1 MAIQTESPVI
11 IGHEDPF
18 DRVGLAARAPRG
30 TSDDVFGAFS
40 IEKFATVSG
49 LSYTHEDAQGWYD
62 YLARFA
68 TPNFWYR
75 DGGVQV
81 WAYEQTYDNWQDTY
95 GMDAVNA
102 VYHSGHGNMS
112 ASGVFEAPLGGVWDG
127 RSWAYSTNMRLGDE
141 QANYIFWSTCLSL
154 RVLDGHNPINTWH
167 NSNLGFRML
176 FGFETTSVDDP
187 NYGKFFWEQWN
198 RPQPFWQA
206 WCDASWRISHSQAPS
221 VVAVGA
227 DQADATNR
235 LWNERLLY
243 WEHVPR
249 NWYQWVWY
257 NAARGVGARRERSL
271 ELPDEAL
278 IAELR
283 PVEMSA
289 PRVRDLAERFGVEG
303 AVPDLPAGTAL
314 RIGDGNGNG
323 PALGV
328 RPNGGF
334 EIRFGAPTL
343 DEDQRAPRLSRA
355 HEIAGEAIRQYGLDE
370 DVELAFD
377 QVRHT
382 VSAGG
387 STEDREHVAKPRVV
401 ETTVQYRQV
410 VNGLPTVGADQG
422 LVQITIG
429 NDGQLTRLVST
440 VRPVERLSDRPLTT
454 TASPGDN
461 GSIARPRSAD
471 AGPERLLAEAWRDKL
486 GRLSSRGVAAFGT
499 SPVPGTTEIGYELG
513 NGTAR
518 LVARRE
524 VEVDFGDGLA
534 TRYVVT
540 APILD

>member
-1 MAIQTESPVI
+1 MAVQAESPVM
-11 IGHEDPF
+11 IGHQDPF
-18 DRVGLAARAPRG
+18 DRAGLASRAPRG

-40 IEKFATVSG
+40 LETFHSVSG

-68 TPNFWYR
+68 SSNFWYR
-75 DGGVQV
+75 DAGVKV

-102 VYHSGHGNMS
+102 VYHSGHGGM
-112 ASGVFEAPLGGVWDG
+112 ASNGVFRAPLGGVWDG
-127 RSWAYSTNMRLGDE
+127 RSDAYSTNMRLGDE
-141 QANYIFWSTCLSL
+141 QVNYIFWSTCESL
-154 RVLDGHNPINTWH
+154 RVLGGHSPIRTWH
-167 NSNLGFRML
+167 DSNLGFRML
-176 FGFETTSVDDP
+176 FGFETVSVDDP
-187 NYGKFFWEQWN
+187 NYGRFFWEQWN

-206 WCDASWRISHSQAPS
+206 WCDASWRISHGQAPS

-243 WEHVPR
+243 WSHVPR
-249 NWYQWVWY
+249 NWYQWAWY
-257 NAARGVGARRERSL
+257 NAARGVGGRRERAL
-271 ELPDEAL
+271 ELPDQAL

-283 PVEMSA
+283 PAVMPA
-289 PRVRDLAERFGVEG
+289 PRVRDLAERFGVE
-303 AVPDLPAGTAL
+303 ASVPEVPAGTAL
-314 RIGDGNGNG
+314 RLGDGNGG
-323 PALGV
+323 PTLGV

-334 EIRFGAPTL
+334 EVRFGSPPVDDDTPAP
-343 DEDQRAPRLSRA
+343 PLSKA
-355 HEIAGEAIRQYGLDE
+355 HEIAGNAILQFGLDE

-382 VSAGG
+382 VTAGG
-387 STEDREHVAKPRVV
+387 SAEDREHVAEPRIA
-401 ETTVQYRQV
+401 ETPVQNRPV
-410 VNGLPTVGADQG
+410 INGLPTVGADQG
-422 LVQITIG
+422 LVQVTIG

-440 VRPVERLSDRPLTT
+440 VRPIERLSDRPLTT
-454 TASPGDN
+454 TTSPGDN

-471 AGPERLLAEAWRDKL
+471 ASPERLLADAWRHQF
-486 GRLSSRGVAAFGT
+486 GRLAARDAAIYGT
-499 SPVPGTTEIGYELG
+499 APVPGTTEIGYDLR